1 MTVIGDDIAAA
12 LPELQAQAES
22 MMQDTC
28 DITMPGAGR
37 GPLNPETG
45 QREAPAPVT
54 LYSGPCRVRQP
65 NLAAGEI
72 DAAGQAL
79 AVSDR
84 VVSIPLAGDGY
95 TEQGRAGI
103 PARKATVRIM
113 TVNPLGDP
121 ALVEKSFSYEA
132 PMSQQSHP
140 TARRMR
146 CKEVE

>member
-1 MTVIGDDIAAA
+1 MRGQAAA
-12 LPELQAQAES
+12 LA

-28 DITMPGAGR
+28 EITVPGAGR
-37 GPLNPETG
+37 GPLNPDTG

-65 NLAAGEI
+65 NLAAAEA

-84 VVSIPLAGDGY
+84 IVSIPLAGDGY

-103 PARKATVRIM
+103 PARKATVRIV
-113 TVNPLGDP
+113 TVNPTGDP
-121 ALVEKSFSYEA
+121 ELAGRSFSYEA
-132 PMSQQSHP
+132 PMAQQSYP

-146 CKEVE
+146 CKEAE